1 MKYPLFAAA
10 LLGAALSSSPGFADE
25 PPAGT
30 DQPMEILVETPT
42 RTAEKSG
49 KTIADTT
56 VITAKDIRKSH
67 APDLPT
73 LLRDV
78 VGVEIAQPGG
88 IGKPAG
94 VYLRGSNSDEVLVL
108 VDGVRMDSATLGTT
122 AIDQLMADQID
133 HIEVVRGNVSS
144 LYGTG
149 AIGGVI
155 QIFTKRG
162 RGAPAA
168 NASVGVGSLG
178 TRRVSAGI
186 GGAQGDTDFSVQVSS
201 FKTDGV
207 SALNPVLVP
216 NANPD
221 RDGYR
226 NNSVSAS
233 LGHSFNADHRVS
245 ASLFGSYGDNQYDSG
260 FGLPTDVNVNK
271 EQMWKLALASDDQ
284 ISDIWHSKLQVANG
298 VDQYRDFLNG
308 APTAFFGSPSSL
320 FQTAS
325 NQLGWQNTLDV
336 SAGQQ
341 LVLGAE
347 SLREQVSTDI
357 TPGYAVTARTIN
369 SVYAGYTG
377 QFGAHELQ
385 LNLRQDRN
393 SQYGNVNTWLTGYG
407 YSFNDAWRA
416 TASYST
422 AFKAPTFNDLYYPN
436 YGNPAVRPEHSRN
449 MEAGLHYHAGMQQV
463 DMVYFDNRIADLIN
477 PVLVDPVNY
486 IYRALN
492 VDSARIS
499 GVELSYDGRFGDTG
513 VKAAWTDQNPHDALT
528 GVQLDR
534 RARVHGSLGVT
545 HHFGKLDAGV
555 EWQHSGT
562 RPDASNTR
570 TLPAYDVF
578 GVTGT
583 YALGKA
589 TSLVLRG
596 DNLTNQNNAAAYG
609 YNYLGP
615 TFFVGINYR
624 Q

>member
-10 LLGAALSSSPGFADE
+10 LLCAALSPSPGFAE
-25 PPAGT
+25 E
-30 DQPMEILVETPT
+30 PMEILVETPT
-42 RTAEKSG
+42 RTAQKAG

-56 VITAKDIRKSH
+56 VITAEDIRKSQ

-78 VGVEIAQPGG
+78 VGVEISQPGG
-88 IGKPAG
+88 MGKPAS
-94 VYLRGSNSDEVLVL
+94 VYLRGSNSDDVLVL
-108 VDGVRMDSATLGTT
+108 VDGVRRNAATLGTT

-144 LYGTG
+144 VYGTG

-162 RGAPAA
+162 KGAPAF
-168 NASVGVGSLG
+168 NASAGVGSLG
-178 TRRVSAGI
+178 TRRVSAGL
-186 GGAQGDTDFSVQVSS
+186 GGAQGNTDFSVQVSS

-207 SALNPVLVP
+207 SALNPALVP

-233 LGHSFNADHRVS
+233 LGHAFNADHRVS

-284 ISDIWHSKLQVANG
+284 ISEKWHSKVQVANG
-298 VDQYRDFLNG
+298 VDQYRDYLNG
-308 APTAFFGSPSSL
+308 APVAFFGSPSSL
-320 FQTAS
+320 FQTTS
-325 NQLGWQNTLDV
+325 SQFGWQNTLRLAD
-336 SAGQQ
+336 QQ
-341 LVLGAE
+341 RLLLGAE
-347 SLREQVSTDI
+347 SLRQQVSTDI
-357 TPGYAVTARTIN
+357 TPGYAVTARTVN
-369 SVYAGYTG
+369 SIYTGYTG
-377 QFGAHELQ
+377 QFAAHELQ

-407 YSFNDAWRA
+407 YAFNDAWRA

-436 YGNPAVRPEHSRN
+436 YGNPAVRPERSRN
-449 MEAGLHYHAGMQQV
+449 VEAGLHYHVGVQQV
-463 DMVYFDNRIADLIN
+463 DMVYFDNRITDLIN
-477 PVLVDPVNY
+477 TVEVDPVNFV
-486 IYRALN
+486 YRAMN

-499 GVELSYDGRFGDTG
+499 GVELSYSGRFGNTG
-513 VKAAWTDQNPHDALT
+513 VKAALTNQNPHDAIT

-534 RARVHGSLGVT
+534 RAKVHGSLGVT
-545 HHFGKLDAGV
+545 HRFGELEAGV

-578 GVTGT
+578 GVTGSYPLSKT
-583 YALGKA
+583 
-589 TSLVLRG
+589 TQRVLRG
-596 DNLTNQNNAAAYG
+596 DNLTNQNDTTAYG
-609 YNYLGP
+609 YNFLGP
-615 TFFVGINYR
+615 TFFVGINYH